1 MGKVRFSI
9 LEKTPDRILREDM
22 KFKGMT
28 SRGAATG
35 PRQRPFHGSTAA
47 AERGVSVPPASTTT
61 AAAQGVGRSVHRAH
75 RAMERRNFSC
85 YAVASLMKFACYMW
99 EGYRR
104 HTGPE
109 LHTGGKRGSKPA
121 GFGST
126 GE

>member
-47 AERGVSVPPASTTT
+47 AERGVSVPPASSWYVCVTTYGYASILLFT
-61 AAAQGVGRSVHRAH
+61 A
-75 RAMERRNFSC
+75 
-85 YAVASLMKFACYMW
+85 
-99 EGYRR
+99 
-104 HTGPE
+104 
-109 LHTGGKRGSKPA
+109 
-121 GFGST
+121 
-126 GE
+126 